1 MIRVYLD
8 NCSFNRPFD
17 DQESEII
24 RLEAEAKMMIQE
36 RIRVQMELVWSY
48 FLEFENEANPDE
60 EVREKIAVWREI
72 ATVIQLETNIIIEK
86 SKAYSDLGLSTQ
98 DSIHI
103 ASAIVSNADYFIT
116 TDKGIIKKRNRINEI
131 KIVNP
136 TEFII
141 NE

>member
-36 RIRVQMELVWSY
+36 RIRVGQMELVWSY

-86 SKAYSDLGLSTQ
+86 SKAYSD
-98 DSIHI
+98 
-103 ASAIVSNADYFIT
+103 
-116 TDKGIIKKRNRINEI
+116 
-131 KIVNP
+131 
-136 TEFII
+136 
-141 NE
+141 